1 MPARRHWLHTGVH
14 TMSATTNNAKLKTWV
29 DEWAAI
35 LQPKD
40 IYWCDGTADEYNRLC
55 QSLVDAGTFTK
66 LDEAKRPNSYYAH
79 SDPGDVA
86 RVEDRTFICSANE
99 SDAGPNNNWRQPE
112 VMRGEMKSLYA
123 GAMKGRTMYVVPFS
137 MGPLGSPIAHI
148 GVQLTDSAYVA
159 VSMRIM
165 TRMGQGALD
174 VLGNSQWVPCVHSVG
189 SPLAPGQAD
198 SSWPCNPDNKYI
210 VHFPETREIWSFG
223 SGYGGNALLGKK
235 CFALR
240 IASVMARDDGW
251 LAEHMLILKLTN
263 PKGVAKYIAAAFPS
277 ACGKTNLAM
286 LVPTIPGWKAETI
299 GDDIC
304 WMKFGDDGRLYAIN
318 PEAGFF
324 GVAPGTGYDTNA
336 NAMETLWGNSLFTN
350 TALTPDGDVWWEGM
364 SDTAPARATDWKGNA
379 WTPETETPAAHPN
392 ARFTAPAEQCP
403 SIAAEW
409 EDPKGVP
416 ISAILFG
423 GRRRTT
429 VPLVTQAFDWE
440 HGVFLGSIMASETT
454 AAQAGAVGNLR
465 FDPMAMLPFCGY
477 NMADYFGHWLKLGS
491 TAKPE
496 NLPQIFFVNWF
507 RRDTD
512 GRFLWPGY
520 GENSRVLKWV
530 FERVDGTAGAVASP
544 IGNLPVVSDLDTS
557 GLKVDAADMSTLLSV
572 DTAGWLEAVPQIRE
586 HYATF
591 GAKLPQQLSSA
602 LDSLEKALA

>member
-1 MPARRHWLHTGVH
+1 
-14 TMSATTNNAKLKTWV
+14 MSGKTQNAALKQWV
-29 DEWAAI
+29 NDWADI
-35 LQPKD
+35 LQPD
-40 IYWCDGTADEYNRLC
+40 DVYWCDGSEREYNDLC
-55 QSLVDAGTFTK
+55 EDLVLAGTFTK
-66 LDEAKRPNSYYAH
+66 LNDAKRPNSYWAH

-86 RVEDRTFICSANE
+86 RVEDRTYICSENQI
-99 SDAGPNNNWRQPE
+99 DAGPNNNWRDPNE
-112 VMRGEMKSLYA
+112 MRAEMKKLYTGAMRGRM
-123 GAMKGRTMYVVPFS
+123 MYVVPFS

-174 VLGNSQWVPCVHSVG
+174 ALGNNQWVPCVHSVG
-189 SPLAPGQAD
+189 APLAPGQKD
-198 SSWPCNPDNKYI
+198 VSWPCNPENKYI
-210 VHFPETREIWSFG
+210 VHFPETREIQSFG

-240 IASVMARDDGW
+240 IASVMARDNGW

-263 PKGVAKYIAAAFPS
+263 PQGEFKYIAAAFPS

-304 WMKFGDDGRLYAIN
+304 WMKYGPDGQLYAIN

-324 GVAPGTGYDTNA
+324 GVAPFTSDETNI
-336 NAMETLWGNSLFTN
+336 NAMHTMWGNSIFTN
-350 TALTPDGDVWWEGM
+350 TAITEDGDVWWEGM
-364 SDTAPARATDWKGNA
+364 TKETPARVTDWKNQT

-392 ARFTAPAEQCP
+392 ARFTTPASQCP
-403 SIAAEW
+403 SIAPEW
-409 EDPKGVP
+409 QDPAGVP

-429 VPLVTQAFDWE
+429 VPLVTQAFDWN

-454 AAQAGAVGNLR
+454 AAAGGQVGKLR

-477 NMADYFGHWLKLGS
+477 NMADYFKHWLQVGTK
-491 TAKPE
+491 TDKE
-496 NLPQIFFVNWF
+496 KLPQIFFVNWF
-507 RRDTD
+507 RRDEE
-512 GRFLWPGY
+512 GNFMWPGY

-530 FERVDGTAGAVASP
+530 FERLNGTATANKTA
-544 IGNLPVVSDLDTS
+544 IGYLPTTDSLDTS
-557 GLKVDAADMSTLLSV
+557 GLDVKPTDLAELLSV
-572 DTAGWLEAVPQIRE
+572 DNPGWLEAVPQIRD
-586 HYATF
+586 HFATF
-591 GAKLPQQLSSA
+591 GDRLPSELTTALNALESSLS
-602 LDSLEKALA
+602 

>member
-1 MPARRHWLHTGVH
+1 
-14 TMSATTNNAKLKTWV
+14 MSGTTTNVRLQQWV
-29 DEWAAI
+29 ADWAAVM
-35 LQPKD
+35 QPAA
-40 IYWCDGTADEYNRLC
+40 IHWCDGSAEEYDRLAAE
-55 QSLVDAGTFTK
+55 LVASGTFTR
-66 LDEAKRPNSYYAH
+66 LDEAKRPNSYWAH

-86 RVEDRTFICSANE
+86 RVEDRTFICSATE
-99 SDAGPNNNWRQPE
+99 DQAGPNNNWREP
-112 VMRGEMKSLYA
+112 GEMRTEMTALYT
-123 GAMKGRTMYVVPFS
+123 GAMRGRTMYVVPFS
-137 MGPLGSPIAHI
+137 MGPLGSRIAHI

-174 VLGNSQWVPCVHSVG
+174 VLGDGEWVPCLHSVG
-189 SPLAPGQAD
+189 APLDDAEHDVA
-198 SSWPCNPDNKYI
+198 WPCNPDNKYI
-210 VHFPETREIWSFG
+210 VHFPETREIWSYG

-263 PKGVAKYIAAAFPS
+263 PAGERKYIAAAFPS

-286 LVPTIPGWKAETI
+286 IQPTIPGWTAETV

-336 NAMETLWGNSLFTN
+336 NAMETLWGNCIYTN
-350 TALTPDGDVWWEGM
+350 TALTGDGDVWWEGM
-364 SDTAPARATDWKGNA
+364 TETPPARATDWRGNT
-379 WTPETETPAAHPN
+379 WTPEVEAPAAHPN
-392 ARFTAPAEQCP
+392 ARFTAPAAQCP
-403 SIAAEW
+403 SIAPEW
-409 EDPKGVP
+409 QDPAGVP

-429 VPLVTQAFDWE
+429 VPLVTEAFDWE

-454 AAQAGAVGNLR
+454 AAQQGAAGVLR

-477 NMADYFGHWLKLGS
+477 NFADYFAHWLAIGKASTPDKLP
-491 TAKPE
+491 K
-496 NLPQIFFVNWF
+496 IFFVNWF
-507 RRDTD
+507 RRDDD

-530 FERVDGTAGAVASP
+530 FERLDGTTDAVDTAIGRLPDPGALDRTGLDVADD
-544 IGNLPVVSDLDTS
+544 DL
-557 GLKVDAADMSTLLSV
+557 AAILSV
-572 DTAGWLEAVPQIRE
+572 DTDGWHAAIPQIRA
-586 HYATF
+586 HYAQF
-591 GAKLPQQLSSA
+591 GDKLPAQLHVA
-602 LDSLEKALA
+602 VDTLEATLS